1 MPEENELETVTVKV
15 PRGIL
20 QLLRDFTENP
30 QAWME
35 KAIVQTVEC
44 ELDGDL
50 PEKDC
55 LICKENIMKKYDLE
69 QAFKN
74 LRS

>member
-1 MPEENELETVTVKV
+1 LPEHGEFETVTVKV
-15 PRGIL
+15 PKGIL

-35 KAIVQTVEC
+35 RAIVQTVEC

-55 LICKENIMKKYDLE
+55 LICKASVLKKYNLE
-69 QAFKN
+69 KVFN
-74 LRS
+74 S